1 MDRRAIKRRDFLA
14 LLAASG
20 LSVTGRALADHPD
33 PLCIIMAASS
43 AQKELSRNELRRIF
57 LHQPSDDVS
66 GNRFIPLNAPPK
78 SPIRVHLDT
87 FLFGLGPDEMA
98 RYWVDQRIRGTQAP
112 RAVPS
117 IDMARKVVAKL
128 PGGITYIPASQ
139 LIPEVKA
146 LRIDGRGPFDNGY
159 PLRAHS

>member
-1 MDRRAIKRRDFLA
+1 MERRAIKRRDFLA
-14 LLAASG
+14 FLAASG
-20 LSVTGRALADHPD
+20 LGVVGRALADQAD

-78 SPIRVHLDT
+78 SAIRVQLDN
-87 FLFGLGPDEMA
+87 FLFGLDPDAMA

-112 RAVPS
+112 RTAPS

-128 PGGITYIPASQ
+128 PGGITYLPASQ
-139 LIPEVKA
+139 LVPEVKA
-146 LRIDGRGPFDNGY
+146 LRIDGHAPFDKGY
-159 PLRAHS
+159 PLRVR

>member
-1 MDRRAIKRRDFLA
+1 MERRAFKRRDFLA
-14 LLAASG
+14 LLAVSG
-20 LSVTGRALADHPD
+20 LSSADRARADQAD
-33 PLCIIMAASS
+33 PLCIVMAASS

-78 SPIRVHLDT
+78 SAIRVQLDN
-87 FLFGLGPDEMA
+87 FLFGLDPDAMA

-112 RAVPS
+112 RTVPS
-117 IDMARKVVAKL
+117 VDMARRVVAKL
-128 PGGITYIPASQ
+128 PGGITYLPASQ
-139 LIPEVKA
+139 LVPEIKA

-159 PLRAHS
+159 PLRAR